1 MFEALLVSAALA
13 AEVPDAS
20 TLLKQADAP
29 RQAFLH
35 STLRVRVS
43 IESKDGA
50 PQSGE
55 FDIYLGNEE
64 QQLVVFRD
72 QRNRGRKFLTA
83 GDKTWLIVPGS
94 KNPIAVTANQRLL
107 GASSFAD
114 IARVRLSRDYT
125 GVVRPGI
132 EACGEPAQPCRV
144 VDISAT
150 VKSAPYASGTLWID
164 GSGFLRKAL
173 YKLASGKPAK
183 EITYQYKDS
192 NSGTVPAG
200 LTLID
205 LLSTGSSG
213 KTTLNYLDHRPTR
226 HAPNTFDPLQQ
237 INIKK

>member
-1 MFEALLVSAALA
+1 MFEALLIGAALA
-13 AEVPDAS
+13 AEAPDA
-20 TLLKQADAP
+20 TALLKQADAP

-35 STLRVRVS
+35 STLRVRVTFT
-43 IESKDGA
+43 SKDGT
-50 PQSGE
+50 PQTGE
-55 FDIYLGNEE
+55 FDVYLGNEA

-72 QRNRGRKFLTA
+72 KRNRGRKFLTA

-125 GVVRPGI
+125 GVLRPGI

-150 VKSAPYASGTLWID
+150 VKTAPYATGTLWID
-164 GSGFLRKAL
+164 GSGYLRKAL

-183 EITYQYKDS
+183 EITYQYRDS
-192 NSGTVPAG
+192 NSGTVPAS
-200 LTLID
+200 LTLTD
-205 LLSTGSSG
+205 LLSVGNSG
-213 KTTLNYLDHRPTR
+213 KTTLEYLDHRPTQ
-226 HAPNTFDPLQQ
+226 HPPATFDPLQQ
-237 INIKK
+237 IKK

>member
-1 MFEALLVSAALA
+1 MFEVLLIGAALA
-13 AEVPDAS
+13 AEAPDA
-20 TLLKQADAP
+20 TDLLKQADAP

-35 STLRVRVS
+35 STLRVRAT
-43 IESKDGA
+43 IEQDNGTS
-50 PQSGE
+50 QTGE
-55 FDIYLGNEE
+55 FNVYLGNED

-72 QRNRGRKFLTA
+72 KRNQGRKFLTS

-94 KNPIAVTANQRLL
+94 RNPIAVTANQRLL

-114 IARVRLSRDYT
+114 IARVRLSSDYT
-125 GVVRPGI
+125 GALRPDI

-144 VDISAT
+144 VDITAT

-183 EITYQYKDS
+183 EIIYHYKAS

-200 LTLID
+200 LTLTD
-205 LLSTGSSG
+205 LLSVGNSG
-213 KTTLNYLDHRPTR
+213 KTTLDYLDHRSTR
-226 HAPNTFDPLQQ
+226 HAPATFDPLQQ
-237 INIKK
+237 IKK

>member
-1 MFEALLVSAALA
+1 MFEVLLISAALA
-13 AEVPDAS
+13 AETPDA
-20 TLLKQADAP
+20 TALLKQADAP

-35 STLRVRVS
+35 STLRARVT
-43 IESKDGA
+43 IESKDGT
-50 PQSGE
+50 PQTGE
-55 FDIYLGNEE
+55 FDVYLGNEE

-72 QRNRGRKFLTA
+72 KRNHGRKFLTT

-144 VDISAT
+144 VDITAT

-164 GSGFLRKAL
+164 GSGLLRKAI

-183 EITYQYKDS
+183 EIVYQYKDS

-200 LTLID
+200 LILTD
-205 LLSTGSSG
+205 LLSVGNSG
-213 KTTLNYLDHRPTR
+213 KTTLEYLDHRPAR
-226 HAPNTFDPLQQ
+226 HPPATFDPLQQ
-237 INIKK
+237 IKK

>member
-1 MFEALLVSAALA
+1 MFEALLLGVVLA
-13 AEVPDAS
+13 ADLPDAA

-35 STLRVRVS
+35 STLRVRAS
-43 IESKDGA
+43 IEPENGT
-50 PQSGE
+50 PQTGE
-55 FDIYLGNEE
+55 FDVYLGNED

-72 QRNRGRKFLTA
+72 KRNKGRKFLTS

-125 GVVRPGI
+125 GVLRPGI

-144 VDISAT
+144 VDITAS

-183 EITYQYKDS
+183 EITYRYKDS

-200 LTLID
+200 LILTD
-205 LLSTGSSG
+205 LLLSG
-213 KTTLNYLDHRPTR
+213 KGGRTTLDYLDHRPTQ
-226 HAPNTFDPLQQ
+226 HAPGTFDPLQQ
-237 INIKK
+237 VKR

>member
-1 MFEALLVSAALA
+1 MFEVLLISAALA
-13 AEVPDAS
+13 AETPDVT

-43 IESKDGA
+43 IESKDA
-50 PQSGE
+50 TPQTGE
-55 FDIYLGNEE
+55 FDVYLGNEE

-72 QRNRGRKFLTA
+72 KRNRGRKFLTS

-164 GSGFLRKAL
+164 GSGLVRKAI

-183 EITYQYKDS
+183 EISYRYKDS
-192 NSGTVPAG
+192 NSGTVPSG
-200 LTLID
+200 LTLTD
-205 LLSTGSSG
+205 LLTVGNNG
-213 KTTLNYLDHRPTR
+213 KTTLDYLDHRPTR
-226 HAPNTFDPLQQ
+226 HPPAIFDPSQQ
-237 INIKK
+237 VKR

>member
-1 MFEALLVSAALA
+1 MFEVLLISAALA
-13 AEVPDAS
+13 AEAPDAAA
-20 TLLKQADAP
+20 LLKQADAP

-35 STLRVRVS
+35 STLRVRAS
-43 IESKDGA
+43 IEQENGA
-50 PQSGE
+50 SQTGE
-55 FDIYLGNEE
+55 FDVYLGNDE

-72 QRNRGRKFLTA
+72 KRNKGRKFLTS

-125 GVVRPGI
+125 GVLRPGI

-144 VDISAT
+144 VDISAS

-164 GSGFLRKAL
+164 GSGFMRKAL
-173 YKLASGKPAK
+173 YKLASGKPTK
-183 EITYQYKDS
+183 EITYRYKDG

-200 LTLID
+200 LTLTD
-205 LLSTGSSG
+205 LLSAGNSG
-213 KTTLNYLDHRPTR
+213 KTTLDYLDHRPTQ
-226 HAPNTFDPLQQ
+226 HPPATFDPLQQ
-237 INIKK
+237 IKK

>member
-1 MFEALLVSAALA
+1 MFEVLLISAALA
-13 AEVPDAS
+13 AEAPDA
-20 TLLKQADAP
+20 TALLKQADAP
-29 RQAFLH
+29 RQALLH

-50 PQSGE
+50 PQIGE
-55 FDIYLGNEE
+55 FDVYLGNEE

-72 QRNRGRKFLTA
+72 KRNKGRKFLTS

-114 IARVRLSRDYT
+114 IARVRLSHDYT
-125 GVVRPGI
+125 GAVRPGI

-144 VDISAT
+144 VDINAT

-183 EITYQYKDS
+183 EIIYHYKDS
-192 NSGTVPAG
+192 NSGTVPAD
-200 LTLID
+200 LTLTD
-205 LLSTGSSG
+205 LLSVGNSG
-213 KTTLNYLDHRPTR
+213 KTTLDYLDHRPTR
-226 HAPNTFDPLQQ
+226 HPPNTFDPLQQ
-237 INIKK
+237 IRK

>member
-1 MFEALLVSAALA
+1 MFEILLITAALA
-13 AEVPDAS
+13 TQAPDA
-20 TLLKQADAP
+20 TALLKQADQQ
-29 RQAFLH
+29 RLAFLH
-35 STLRVRVS
+35 STLRVRVN
-43 IESKDGA
+43 IESSDGA

-55 FDIYLGNEE
+55 FDVYLGNEE

-72 QRNRGRKFLTA
+72 KRHRGRKVLTS

-125 GVVRPGI
+125 GMVRPGI

-164 GSGFLRKAL
+164 GSGLLRKAI
-173 YKLASGKPAK
+173 YQLASGKPAK

-192 NSGTVPAG
+192 NNGTVLAG

-205 LLSTGSSG
+205 LLSGGSSA

-226 HAPNTFDPLQQ
+226 HPPNTFDPLQQ
-237 INIKK
+237 IK